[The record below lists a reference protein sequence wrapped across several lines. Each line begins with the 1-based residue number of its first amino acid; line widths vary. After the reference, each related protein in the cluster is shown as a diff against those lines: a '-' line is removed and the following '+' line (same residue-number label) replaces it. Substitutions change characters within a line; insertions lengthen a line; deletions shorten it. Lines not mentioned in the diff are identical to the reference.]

1 MQWYDSCKNIPV
13 SEISGWFEERLR
25 NFQAFPSLHCFLCC
39 CCTNAMVWFMQKH
52 SSFRDIWLVW
62 GEVKKFSSIPK
73 LTLFSVLLL
82 YTILKWMIA
91 TRKNISAMKHLSFY
105 QCGSRFPMSFVAV
118 TRNAVILWFFF
129 SQKRVSTNNFQPFFS
144 LVVRRRF
151 FGRACDRPC
160 MDHYQALDSAARSQY
175 LVWLHINVVGS
186 YDCRHY
192 FKFKH
197 VLCFCR
203 PVYCHSISFPLS
215 GHCNKARKDVT
226 QWFFWCGCFL

>member
-1 MQWYDSCKNIPV
+1 M
-13 SEISGWFEERLR
+13 R
-25 NFQAFPSLHCFLCC
+25 NFKSLDSDHWVVFVNVKHI
-39 CCTNAMVWFMQKH
+39 CTNAMVGFMQKH

-62 GEVKKFSSIPK
+62 GEVKKFSSVPK

-91 TRKNISAMKHLSFY
+91 TRENISAMKHLSFY
-105 QCGSRFPMSFVAV
+105 QCGSCFPMSFVAV
-118 TRNAVILWFFF
+118 TRNAVILWSFFF
-129 SQKRVSTNNFQPFFS
+129 SQKRVSTNSFQPFFS

-151 FGRACDRPC
+151 FGRVCDRPC
-160 MDHYQALDSAARSQY
+160 MDHYQVLDSAASCQY

-186 YDCRHY
+186 HDCRHY